1 MYDSRRTAYS
11 GSDKSQSGASGESQP
26 VSHDPQSLGA
36 FGMDGQTIER
46 TPLEAFIDRY
56 RIESSQRGGISLHLG
71 EVSREDFVVE
81 ALRILKDH
89 TDKKLIKPEFV
100 QQIRTGD
107 DFIVAVSG
115 QKPISLEVNPEKSH
129 LQTIKQRRE
138 NKLGEVS
145 VADAT
150 VAFLAYEVIGLLN
163 NREDLF
169 GGRAVQCKDGFLY
182 YHENTGLYRYTY
194 DEPKYID
201 KIVGGFV
208 RLFSKHPDEKKHL
221 IAGMRYT

>member
-56 RIESSQRGGISLHLG
+56 RIESSQRGVISLYLDR
-71 EVSREDFVVE
+71 VSREDFVVE
-81 ALRILKDH
+81 ASRIVKDH

-100 QQIRTGD
+100 QKIRTGD
-107 DFIVAVSG
+107 DFIIPVEG
-115 QKPISLEVNPEKSH
+115 PISLEVNPDNSH

-194 DEPKYID
+194 DEEKYID
-201 KIVGGFV
+201 KIVGGVV

-221 IAGMRYT
+221 IAGMRYI

>member
-11 GSDKSQSGASGESQP
+11 GSDKSQSGASGESRP
-26 VSHDPQSLGA
+26 VSNDSQSLDG

-46 TPLEAFIDRY
+46 TPLEAFIARY
-56 RIESSQRGGISLHLG
+56 RIESSQRGVVSLHLDK
-71 EVSREDFVVE
+71 VSREEFIVE
-81 ALRILKDH
+81 ASRILKDH
-89 TDKKLIKPEFV
+89 TDKKLIKPEFA
-100 QQIRTGD
+100 QQIRKGD
-107 DFIVAVSG
+107 DFIVPVEG
-115 QKPISLEVNPEKSH
+115 PLSLEVNPDNSH
-129 LQTIKQRRE
+129 LQTIKQRRS
-138 NKLGEVS
+138 NNLGNVL

-150 VAFLAYEVIGLLN
+150 VAFLAYEVIGLVN

-201 KIVGGFV
+201 KIVGGVV

-221 IAGMRYT
+221 IAGMRYI